1 MLIDTVTYSCIEIQR
16 WIIILKSS
24 SAESNF
30 VTAVLLSESL
40 EGYKLDSLEMLMAML
55 WLPTASQHFNQC
67 VPFTQTRHAGGTT
80 SWLTSN
86 AGPVTYPF
94 MEYAGD
100 RKGNPS
106 YTKLHQTW
114 LKPTDEKA
122 LINKIYLCVFRK
134 RGKWAFLF
142 FLNRRIFIVCWLLRL
157 KELQLSEGC
166 AS

>member
-1 MLIDTVTYSCIEIQR
+1 MLIDAVTYSCIEIQR

-30 VTAVLLSESL
+30 VTVVLLSESL

-55 WLPTASQHFNQC
+55 WLPAASQHFNQC
-67 VPFTQTRHAGGTT
+67 VPLTQTWQARGTN

-86 AGPVTYPF
+86 PGPVTYPF
-94 MEYAGD
+94 MELAGD

-114 LKPTDEKA
+114 LKQTDEKA

-134 RGKWAFLF
+134 RSKWAFLF
-142 FLNRRIFIVCWLLRL
+142 FLNRRIFIVCWLLRF
-157 KELQLSEGC
+157 KELHLSTGC